1 MYTMGYVPARIN
13 YSKCENGRPVFVPL
27 IKPDINNVK
36 AMKCAQK
43 VRNAFGI
50 ARGRY
55 RKKVNIVTVDINA
68 YGKASGGAPPRNF

>member
-1 MYTMGYVPARIN
+1 MGYVPARIN
-13 YSKCENGRPVFVPL
+13 YSKCVNGTPATVIHV
-27 IKPDINNVK
+27 KPDINNVK

-55 RKKVNIVTVDINA
+55 RPKLNIVKVGINA